1 MTTPLI
7 LAYVGMAVMLTLS
20 CTGSAIGVTM
30 GGNTTIAALKKK
42 PEIFGK
48 SMLLCVL
55 PSTQGLYGFAAFFLM
70 LSSLGGM
77 EDASQVLTMNQGLA
91 MCAAGL
97 ALGFVGL
104 WSAIKQA
111 SLVCN
116 GINEMS
122 NGNEPFRKRKDTAR
136 LYETASEIPVQ
147 SHCFIYLLKVEGED
161 VGTGKADELEV
172 FGNRKADGLQRVIRS
187 TVCQAGSVVVLAE
200 MT

>member
-77 EDASQVLTMNQGLA
+77 EAQPVWHSVSWACGQPSSRPASYATVSTRCPTATM
-91 MCAAGL
+91 
-97 ALGFVGL
+97 
-104 WSAIKQA
+104 S
-111 SLVCN
+111 S
-116 GINEMS
+116 
-122 NGNEPFRKRKDTAR
+122 PR
-136 LYETASEIPVQ
+136 P
-147 SHCFIYLLKVEGED
+147 
-161 VGTGKADELEV
+161 
-172 FGNRKADGLQRVIRS
+172 
-187 TVCQAGSVVVLAE
+187 
-200 MT
+200 

>member
-55 PSTQGLYGFAAFFLM
+55 PSTQGLYG
-70 LSSLGGM
+70 
-77 EDASQVLTMNQGLA
+77 
-91 MCAAGL
+91 CAAGL

-122 NGNEPFRKRKDTAR
+122 NGNDVFSKTMILAVFPE
-136 LYETASEIPVQ
+136 LYAILSFA
-147 SHCFIYLLKVEGED
+147 CAF
-161 VGTGKADELEV
+161 
-172 FGNRKADGLQRVIRS
+172 
-187 TVCQAGSVVVLAE
+187 LALP
-200 MT
+200 

>member
-122 NGNEPFRKRKDTAR
+122 NGNDVFSKTMILAVFPELYAR
-136 LYETASEIPVQ
+136 YPLVR
-147 SHCFIYLLKVEGED
+147 L
-161 VGTGKADELEV
+161 
-172 FGNRKADGLQRVIRS
+172 RVPRP
-187 TVCQAGSVVVLAE
+187 SV
-200 MT
+200 TD

>member
-77 EDASQVLTMNQGLA
+77 EDASQVLTMNQSGQPSSRPAWYATVSTRCPTA
-91 MCAAGL
+91 M
-97 ALGFVGL
+97 
-104 WSAIKQA
+104 
-111 SLVCN
+111 
-116 GINEMS
+116 MS
-122 NGNEPFRKRKDTAR
+122 SPR
-136 LYETASEIPVQ
+136 P
-147 SHCFIYLLKVEGED
+147 
-161 VGTGKADELEV
+161 
-172 FGNRKADGLQRVIRS
+172 
-187 TVCQAGSVVVLAE
+187 
-200 MT
+200 